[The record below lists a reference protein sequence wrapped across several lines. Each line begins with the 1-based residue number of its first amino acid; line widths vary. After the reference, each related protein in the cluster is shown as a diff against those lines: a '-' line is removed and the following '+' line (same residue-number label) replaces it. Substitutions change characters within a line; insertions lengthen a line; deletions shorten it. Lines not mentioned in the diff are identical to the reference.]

1 MIRLLKIVLLALVL
15 LRVGFDLKTYFF
27 GSTIA
32 VPAASDRGF
41 DYLLHFPQ
49 GYHDWSGPRP
59 LLIFLH
65 GSGEAGRNVRILKKH
80 APFRFANGNVP
91 TEDFPFIVVSP
102 RTPDRHWNPD
112 DVMAFLDQLL
122 KDEQVRYR
130 IDPSRI
136 YLTGISMG
144 GYGTFHVAQRYPDRF
159 AAIVP
164 LAGGFPPKYAD
175 SLRSV
180 PCLAFHGGEDDVVP
194 PEESAQIIQAMKKVG
209 NLDAKLTILPG
220 AGHGIAEE
228 VYSRPELYRWLLE
241 HRITSERRKEH

>member
-1 MIRLLKIVLLALVL
+1 MIRTLKNVLIILVL

-41 DYLLHFPQ
+41 DYLLHLPQ
-49 GYHDWSGPRP
+49 GYHDWSESRP

-65 GSGEAGRNVRILKKH
+65 GSGEADRNVRILKHH

-102 RTPDRHWNPD
+102 RAPDRHWNPD
-112 DVMAFLDQLL
+112 DVVAFLDQLL
-122 KDEQVRYR
+122 EDKQVRYR
-130 IDPSRI
+130 IDPNRI

-175 SLRSV
+175 KLRTV
-180 PCLAFHGGEDDVVP
+180 PCWAFHGNADKVVP
-194 PEESAQIIQAMKKVG
+194 LEESEQIVTAMQDAG

-220 AGHGIAEE
+220 AKHGIAEK

-241 HRITSERRKEH
+241 YRRNL